1 MLVPMTTQAHVKEEL
16 IALLLIAVGG
26 FSGSVL
32 HFWIN
37 GIGTSLSGTLLVNTL
52 GSLLLAIF
60 MYETTIG
67 RFGRRSRM
75 LFGVGFMGAF
85 TTFSG
90 LALIAVQEPP
100 VTAAVYLAATLV
112 LGLCAVLAGRTIVY
126 RIRRSA

>member
-1 MLVPMTTQAHVKEEL
+1 MTTQAHAKEEL

-52 GSLLLAIF
+52 GSFLLGLF
-60 MYETTIG
+60 MYETSIG
-67 RFGRRSRM
+67 RFGCRSRM
-75 LFGVGFMGAF
+75 LCGVGFLGAF

-90 LALIAVQEPP
+90 IALIAVQEPP
-100 VTAAVYLAATLV
+100 VTAALYLAVTLV
-112 LGLCAVLAGRTIVY
+112 LGLLAVLAGRTIVY
-126 RIRRSA
+126 RIQRGA

>member
-1 MLVPMTTQAHVKEEL
+1 MTTQDHVREEL

-37 GIGTSLSGTLLVNTL
+37 GIGTSLSGTLIVNTL
-52 GSLLLAIF
+52 GSLLLGIF

-75 LFGVGFMGAF
+75 LVGVGFLGAF

-100 VTAAVYLAATLV
+100 VTATLYLVVTLV
-112 LGLCAVLAGRTIVY
+112 LGLLAVFAGRTIVY
-126 RIRRSA
+126 RIHRGA

>member
-1 MLVPMTTQAHVKEEL
+1 MTTQAVLREEL
-16 IALLLIAVGG
+16 IALFLIAVGG

-37 GIGTSLSGTLLVNTL
+37 GIGTSLSGTLIVNTL
-52 GSLLLAIF
+52 GSLLLGIF

-67 RFGRRSRM
+67 WFGRRSRM
-75 LFGVGFMGAF
+75 LVGAGFLGAF

-100 VTAAVYLAATLV
+100 VTAAAYLAATLV

-126 RIRRSA
+126 RIHRGA

>member
-1 MLVPMTTQAHVKEEL
+1 MTTQDHVREEL

-37 GIGTSLSGTLLVNTL
+37 GIGTSLYGTLLVNTL
-52 GSLLLAIF
+52 GSLLIGLF

-75 LFGVGFMGAF
+75 LFGVGFLGAF

-100 VTAAVYLAATLV
+100 VIATLYLAVTLV
-112 LGLCAVLAGRTIVY
+112 LGLLAVLAGRTIVY
-126 RIRRSA
+126 RIHRSA

>member
-1 MLVPMTTQAHVKEEL
+1 MTTQDHVREEL

-37 GIGTSLSGTLLVNTL
+37 GIGTSLSGTLIVNTL
-52 GSLLLAIF
+52 GSFLLGIF

-67 RFGRRSRM
+67 WFGRRSRM
-75 LFGVGFMGAF
+75 LVGVGFLGAF

-90 LALIAVQEPP
+90 LAMIAVQEPP
-100 VTAAVYLAATLV
+100 VIAAVYLSATLV
-112 LGLCAVLAGRTIVY
+112 LGLCAVFAGRTIVF
-126 RIRRSA
+126 RIHRSA

>member
-1 MLVPMTTQAHVKEEL
+1 MTSHATPYREEFIALFL
-16 IALLLIAVGG
+16 IATGG
-26 FSGSVL
+26 FAGSVL

-37 GIGTSLSGTLLVNTL
+37 GICATLPGTLLVNTL
-52 GSLLLAIF
+52 GSFLLGLF

-75 LFGVGFMGAF
+75 FFGVGFLGAF

-100 VTAAVYLAATLV
+100 VTAALYLAVTLV
-112 LGLCAVLAGRTIVY
+112 LGLCAVFAGRTIVY
-126 RIRRSA
+126 RIHRGA

>member
-1 MLVPMTTQAHVKEEL
+1 MTTQDHVREEL
-16 IALLLIAVGG
+16 IALLLIATGG

-52 GSLLLAIF
+52 GSLLLGIF

-75 LFGVGFMGAF
+75 LFGVGFLGAF

-100 VTAAVYLAATLV
+100 VTAALYLAVTLM
-112 LGLCAVLAGRTIVY
+112 LGFCAVLVGRTLVY
-126 RIRRSA
+126 RIHRSV